1 MTDRKVILAMT
12 LVNDI
17 FLPGNKYEMKIN
29 KLPKMS
35 ERTFLKFKDILN
47 RCYRG
52 QTEIAFVCLKKVNS
66 SVNLRVQE
74 WGVLAKIIGLSFD
87 QSDSS
92 PVGLKA
98 RITERCKILSFFQ
111 NKEQDDCFFAEIK
124 ILPEDFAKE
133 ISKSAG
139 FRNAIVHEYNN
150 LDKNQVY
157 KTIDEAIKQYTK
169 YCDYILKFL
178 EKE

>member
-1 MTDRKVILAMT
+1 MIDKDFI
-12 LVNDI
+12 
-17 FLPGNKYEMKIN
+17 KEKIN
-29 KLPKMS
+29 LITRDLERLEIFSDLTFSQIAEDFIKYAATKNILMEIIGRGIDINEHLIAELADTKFDAPKTYK
-35 ERTFLKFKDILN
+35 ETFLILKDL
-47 RCYRG
+47 
-52 QTEIAFVCLKKVNS
+52 
-66 SVNLRVQE
+66 
-74 WGVLAKIIGLSFD
+74 
-87 QSDSS
+87 
-92 PVGLKA
+92 
-98 RITERCKILSFFQ
+98 
-111 NKEQDDCFFAEIK
+111 K